1 MYIPKKMEITDQ
13 NSVSTFIINNSFG
26 LLISPSLIGTHLPFV
41 FAPKEGKRGVLY
53 GHVAKAN
60 QHWKEFDG
68 QRVLVV
74 FTGPHAY
81 ISPTWYKAQHAV
93 PTWNYSAV
101 HCYGVAEILGNEET
115 KLSME
120 TLVNTFEPN
129 LIENKELMP
138 DSYLNQKMQ
147 AIVGFKIW
155 LDEIQAKEKLGQH
168 RSQDDQRG
176 VYTALEN
183 STQSD
188 NVKLANYMKK
198 RHIGTGD

>member
-1 MYIPKKMEITDQ
+1 MYIPKKMEMTGQ

-41 FAPKEGKRGVLY
+41 FAPEEGKMRVLY

-115 KLSME
+115 KLVME

-129 LIENKELMP
+129 LVENKELMP
-138 DSYLNQKMQ
+138 DSYFNQKC
-147 AIVGFKIW
+147 
-155 LDEIQAKEKLGQH
+155 
-168 RSQDDQRG
+168 
-176 VYTALEN
+176 
-183 STQSD
+183 
-188 NVKLANYMKK
+188 K
-198 RHIGTGD
+198 R